1 MGVLQAQI
9 ASGAERT
16 HAVGPF
22 TPGSVGET
30 LNRPDTPLRFRQFLL
45 LPSERALL
53 FEGCPVE
60 IGSRAFD
67 LLTLLVRS
75 RGKLVTKN
83 DIVKYVWPS
92 TLVEE
97 SNLRFQ
103 VATLRRA
110 LGNDRDMIKTI
121 PGRGYLFVDERD
133 GQSEVTVPPTG
144 HAPAATLGSS
154 RRDLHTEVIQ
164 HLGHDRRVAIIVVEG
179 QGDLRETLAH
189 LLRSMDDWH
198 QGSAQG

>member
-1 MGVLQAQI
+1 MI
-9 ASGAERT
+9 ASEADRPL
-16 HAVGPF
+16 AVAPF

-53 FEGCPVE
+53 FKGCPVE

-67 LLTLLVRS
+67 LLTMLVRS

-133 GQSEVTVPPTG
+133 GRSEGTVAPTG
-144 HAPAATLGSS
+144 HPPAATLRSS
-154 RRDLHTEVIQ
+154 RRDLHTEVIR
-164 HLGHDRRVAIIVVEG
+164 HLGPDRRVAIIVVEG
-179 QGDLRETLAH
+179 EGDLRETLAN
-189 LLRSMDDWH
+189 LLRSMDDLH